1 MKKMKFISVAAA
13 MFAAC
18 AMLSSC
24 WGGSSDDPVSPSGSG
39 DVAKVAAETFSIKV
53 ASNQPATFT
62 IDVAAD
68 AKVDADKKG
77 ATFSNISTV
86 NQVVKLKASLVDA
99 TGYVTATQVAI
110 IKLSSATPSANI
122 SFDFAKKST
131 DVASQAAVASSATDV
146 TITSDLSA
154 VDASMVI
161 PAGTIVTGST
171 DDFSVTAYKATPET
185 VTADEITVG
194 STVASD
200 PKIMV
205 LDCTP
210 SGATFDQNVTLK
222 VYIGTELAGE
232 TVTIENNGE
241 TTTAVVDAAGY
252 AEFSV
257 SHFSLWNILFAPVV
271 TDIAKGSITLLN
283 VANYQV
289 SEGINTYSF
298 TKNVGTQFSASGIIG
313 LYISKIFGDTTS
325 TIVEEGSFT
334 ATERGTASINV
345 VQNYSDYVFGFGTKK
360 FTVRVWDGTVS
371 TVSIVGGGT
380 ADNTEPQNPA
390 GHSGGSGN

>member
-1 MKKMKFISVAAA
+1 MKKMKFISMAAA

-53 ASNQPATFT
+53 SSNQPVTFT

-131 DVASQAAVASSATDV
+131 KIATQAEVLASGAT
-146 TITSDLSA
+146 INSNLSA

-271 TDIAKGSITLLN
+271 TDISKVSITLLN

-334 ATERGTASINV
+334 ATERGTATINV

>member
-53 ASNQPATFT
+53 SSNQPVTFT
-62 IDVAAD
+62 VDVAAD

-205 LDCTP
+205 LNCTP

-271 TDIAKGSITLLN
+271 PDIAKGSIPFLN
-283 VANYQV
+283 LANFR
-289 SEGINTYSF
+289 EFG
-298 TKNVGTQFSASGIIG
+298 KRSGR
-313 LYISKIFGDTTS
+313 
-325 TIVEEGSFT
+325 
-334 ATERGTASINV
+334 ERGC
-345 VQNYSDYVFGFGTKK
+345 Q
-360 FTVRVWDGTVS
+360 
-371 TVSIVGGGT
+371 
-380 ADNTEPQNPA
+380 
-390 GHSGGSGN
+390 

>member
-1 MKKMKFISVAAA
+1 
-13 MFAAC
+13 
-18 AMLSSC
+18 
-24 WGGSSDDPVSPSGSG
+24 
-39 DVAKVAAETFSIKV
+39 
-53 ASNQPATFT
+53 
-62 IDVAAD
+62 
-68 AKVDADKKG
+68 
-77 ATFSNISTV
+77 
-86 NQVVKLKASLVDA
+86 LVDA

-271 TDIAKGSITLLN
+271 TDISKGSITLLN

-313 LYISKIFGDTTS
+313 MYISKIFGDTAT

-334 ATERGTASINV
+334 ATEAGTATINV